1 MIPAFMPHAGLAA
14 AVRAFFS
21 NGEQGVWYDPS
32 DRATLFQDY
41 AGTTPVTAIEQ
52 PVGLVLDKSKGLE
65 LGSPL
70 ALSHVILVPLRGTAT
85 RNGDGTYTVSN
96 GGYVRFYYNLA
107 DLKQGAH
114 YKVEAEVLSGT
125 GMSTLQWCDIG
136 GAFLNSTGIRS
147 VIAGRNYDS
156 TYRFVDFEGGDTN
169 PVTFRLLSVRE
180 LPGNHA
186 FQSTSASRPVLSA
199 RKNWLVGT
207 ETLATQN
214 VTTKALPYVLS
225 FWGTG
230 TITLTGTSTAGPLV
244 GTSANNRVYLEF
256 TPTAGTLTVT
266 VSGTVSKA
274 QLEIANESV

>member
-1 MIPAFMPHAGLAA
+1 MIGVGITGTSLTGGRSLAA
-14 AVRAFFS
+14 KIKALFS
-21 NGEQGVWYDPS
+21 AGEQGVWYDPS
-32 DRATLFQDY
+32 DRATLFQDA

-52 PVGLVLDKSKGLE
+52 PVGLMLDKS
-65 LGSPL
+65 
-70 ALSHVILVPLRGTAT
+70 
-85 RNGDGTYTVSN
+85 
-96 GGYVRFYYNLA
+96 
-107 DLKQGAH
+107 
-114 YKVEAEVLSGT
+114 
-125 GMSTLQWCDIG
+125 
-136 GAFLNSTGIRS
+136 
-147 VIAGRNYDS
+147 GR
-156 TYRFVDFEGGDTN
+156 
-169 PVTFRLLSVRE
+169 
-180 LPGNHA
+180 GNHA

-256 TPTAGTLTVT
+256 TPTAGILTVT